1 MDASER
7 TGAQVARD
15 LVEHSPFANHVG
27 IKLESLEP
35 DAATLALDYH
45 DSVATVPGLVHGGAI
60 STLVD
65 TAATLASWS
74 TPDGSVPS
82 AGTTVG
88 MTVDFLRAAR
98 GVDLRAVARV
108 VKRGRSLCFVD
119 VEVTDPGGDL
129 IAKGLVT
136 YKVG

>member
-1 MDASER
+1 VEASER
-7 TGAQVARD
+7 TGADVVRE
-15 LVEHSPFANHVG
+15 LLRESPFANRVG
-27 IKLESLEP
+27 LRLDSLEP
-35 DAATLALDYH
+35 DVAKFSLDYSE
-45 DSVATVPGLVHGGAI
+45 SVTTVFDVVHGGAI

-65 TAATLASWS
+65 VAATAAAWS

-88 MTVDFLRAAR
+88 LTVDFLRAAR
-98 GVDLRAVARV
+98 GVDLRAVATV

-119 VEVTDPGGDL
+119 VEVSDTGGEL
-129 IAKGLVT
+129 VAKGLVT

>member
-1 MDASER
+1 VEASGR
-7 TGAQVARD
+7 TGAEVARD
-15 LVEHSPFANHVG
+15 FLTHSPFGNRVG
-27 IKLESLEP
+27 VRLESLEP
-35 DAATLALDYH
+35 DEAKLALDY
-45 DSVATVPGLVHGGAI
+45 DESLATVADLVHGGAI

-65 TAATLASWS
+65 VAATAAAWS
-74 TPDGSVPS
+74 TPDGSVPI

-98 GVDLRAVARV
+98 GVDLRAEARV

-119 VEVTDPGGDL
+119 VEVADAGGEL
-129 IAKGLVT
+129 VAKALVT